1 MVFQTE
7 ITLDP
12 HPRGFHLITG
22 DIMRRLPTLPQ
33 TGVLNLFVKHTSCAL
48 SLNENAD
55 PAVRSDLETAF
66 DRLIPDN
73 TKGFQHTLEGR
84 DDWPAHVK
92 SVITGVS
99 LSIPITRGRL
109 NLGIWQ
115 GIYLCE
121 FRQNGEERVLIATI
135 IGE

>member
-84 DDWPAHVK
+84 DGMPAHVK

-121 FRQNGEERVLIATI
+121 FRQNGEERILIATI

>member
-1 MVFQTE
+1 MVF
-7 ITLDP
+7 
-12 HPRGFHLITG
+12 H
-22 DIMRRLPTLPQ
+22 IMRRLPTLPQ

-84 DDWPAHVK
+84 DDMPAHVK

-121 FRQNGEERVLIATI
+121 FRQNGEERILIATI

>member
-84 DDWPAHVK
+84 DDMPAHVK
-92 SVITGVS
+92 SVITEVS

-121 FRQNGEERVLIATI
+121 FRQNGEERILIATI

>member
-84 DDWPAHVK
+84 DDIPAHVK

-121 FRQNGEERVLIATI
+121 FRQNREERILIATI